1 MIMAGSSWES
11 LIQQVND
18 ACLDTFGVPVD
29 YRPSMRNQPELG
41 EQVIEV
47 TGVFS
52 ERDVNFTLMGGGA
65 TGIDAVGPQT
75 TLELRPSDLGF
86 FPKAGDEVTVR
97 GTLYQVV
104 DVRSDGREMAMLS
117 LSQRSEW

>member
-1 MIMAGSSWES
+1 MSRWDNLLAMANQS
-11 LIQQVND
+11 
-18 ACLDTFGVPVD
+18 CLATFGVPVD
-29 YRPSMRNQPELG
+29 YRTSMRNQPELG

-65 TGIDAVGPQT
+65 NGIDAVGPKT
-75 TLELRPSDLGF
+75 MLELRPSDLGF

-97 GTLYQVV
+97 GTIYQVV